1 MMSKTAYLHVGAGKT
16 GTSAIQAALPS
27 LREQLLDHGVLYPED
42 ITLSEVQAKR
52 GEVSSGNALTL
63 ARLTNLSL
71 PRPVN
76 WQFHNSVKWLNQCLD
91 LAILHNSDI
100 LFSNEHLQ
108 FAELDKLQEVLNV
121 ILGRGFAVKV
131 IFYVRTAI
139 DYSISAYLQK
149 LKVGAFPSGVPT
161 SLAAHLLN
169 DRLPFWKTLKTFSE
183 ASGISGI
190 SVRNYDQL
198 RPRLLESF
206 VSDFIPNFVE
216 HKLGFTSINR
226 SLTPLE
232 QMAFETIYSL
242 PNGNSVCKKL
252 GSQLD
257 KWPRDCNVRK
267 FFVDQDTLSIFESN
281 NKPIITMI
289 NRNFLDQGTELSIN
303 TMDSPIHSDPVMHAD
318 AISQLPAT
326 FSRII
331 CSLCQE

>member
-1 MMSKTAYLHVGAGKT
+1 MSKTAYLHVGAGKT
-16 GTSAIQAALPS
+16 GTSAIQAVLPI

-71 PRPVN
+71 PRPIN
-76 WQFHNSVKWLNQCLD
+76 WKYHDSLTWLNQCLD
-91 LAILHNSDI
+91 VAMSHNSDI

-108 FAELDKLQEVLNV
+108 FANLAKLQEVLNF

-139 DYSISAYLQK
+139 DYSISAYLQQ
-149 LKVGAFPSGVPT
+149 LKVGAFPAGVPT

-169 DRLPFWKTLKTFSE
+169 DRLPFWRTLKTYGE

-198 RPRLLESF
+198 RPKLIRSF
-206 VSDFIPNFVE
+206 VSDFIPDYVD
-216 HKLGFTSINR
+216 HKLVFTSINR

-232 QMAFETIYSL
+232 QMAFENFTSL
-242 PNGNSVCKKL
+242 PNGNFVCKKL

-257 KWPRDCNVRK
+257 KWPKDSIIK
-267 FFVDQDTLSIFESN
+267 TFFVDHDTLSTYESN
-281 NKPIITMI
+281 NRPIVNMI
-289 NRNFLDQGTELSIN
+289 NRKYLDQGTEISII
-303 TMDSPIHSDPVMHAD
+303 TKDSPIHSDPIKHAN

-326 FSRII
+326 LSRII
-331 CSLCQE
+331 STLCQE